1 MKHLLCLLVVLVLCP
16 AAAHAEKATF
26 DLVRYAAPPPWKKLA
41 WNKVTEKDKVTYSLT
56 DQSDRTYC
64 QIFIVKSTISKGELA
79 ADFDNEWKDL
89 IVNNYKITEPAQVTD
104 AAEQDG
110 WKVKA
115 GVGTF
120 EFNSQ
125 PSIAML
131 TSISGY
137 GRTASIVAVTNNQ
150 DYLPAVQ
157 ALLGSVEM
165 IKPKVATTSATAA
178 KPAAAKPAAA
188 KPAAAKP
195 AALQGYMEYSPFTK
209 TWTWKLR
216 YPPPQTKK

>member
-1 MKHLLCLLVVLVLCP
+1 MKHLLCMLVVLVLCP
-16 AAAHAEKATF
+16 AAAHAERTTF
-26 DLVRYAAPPPWKKLA
+26 DLVRYTAPQPWKKLA
-41 WNKVTEKDKVTYSLT
+41 WKKTTEKEKVFYSLT
-56 DQSDRTYC
+56 NQSDRTYC

-79 ADFDNEWKDL
+79 ADFDAEWQDL
-89 IVNNYKITEPAQVTD
+89 IVNNYKITDPAQVTD

-110 WKVKA
+110 WQVKA

-137 GRTASIVAVTNNQ
+137 GRLVSIVAVTNNQ

-165 IKPKVATTSATAA
+165 IKPKAGTTTATAA
-178 KPAAAKPAAA
+178 KPAASKEAA
-188 KPAAAKP
+188 KPQ
-195 AALQGYMEYSPFTK
+195 ALQGYMDYSPFTK

-216 YPPPQTKK
+216 YPPPAAKK